1 MAKALVWLGSSLA
14 DVKGFPEPAR
24 RTAGYKLRRL
34 QEGLEPNDWKA
45 MPGVGPGVREIRLH
59 TTTEHRVFY
68 VARFAEAVYVLHAF
82 EKKAQ
87 KTPKRDLE
95 LGQRRYRELIEA
107 RRKERHGKG

>member
-1 MAKALVWLGSSLA
+1 MAKPLVWLGSSLEE
-14 DVKGFPEPAR
+14 VKGFPEDAR
-24 RTAGYKLRRL
+24 RSAGYQLRRL
-34 QEGLEPNDWKA
+34 QEGLEPTDWKA
-45 MPGVGPGVREIRLH
+45 MPGVGPGVQEIRLH